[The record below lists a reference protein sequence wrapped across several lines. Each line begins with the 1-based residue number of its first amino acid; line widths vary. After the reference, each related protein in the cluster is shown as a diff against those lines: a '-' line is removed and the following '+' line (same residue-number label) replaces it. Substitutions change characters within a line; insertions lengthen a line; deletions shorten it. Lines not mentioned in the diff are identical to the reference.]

1 MRIRVLAAVCAASIG
16 IAACGG
22 DDGDSA
28 EEEAG
33 PAEVTEQFVQAL
45 VAADADTACG
55 LISEQ
60 GLKDLEAS
68 GGGTCEEAFDTEVS
82 SLPEDAA
89 KNADAASYEVIEETE
104 DTATVE
110 ATRPGNDSETF
121 NLVVEDGV
129 WKIES

>member
-22 DDGDSA
+22 DDSDSA

-45 VAADADTACG
+45 VAGDGDTACG

-60 GLKDLEAS
+60 GLEDLEAS
-68 GGGTCEEAFDTEVS
+68 GGGTCEEAFDAEVS
-82 SLPEDAA
+82 SLPEDGAE
-89 KNADAASYEVIEETE
+89 NADAASYEVLEETE

-110 ATRPGNDSETF
+110 A
-121 NLVVEDGV
+121 
-129 WKIES
+129 